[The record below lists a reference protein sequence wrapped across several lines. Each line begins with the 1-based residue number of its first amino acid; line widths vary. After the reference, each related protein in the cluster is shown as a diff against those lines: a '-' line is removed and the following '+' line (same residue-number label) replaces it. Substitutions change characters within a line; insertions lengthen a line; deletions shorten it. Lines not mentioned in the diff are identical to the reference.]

1 MAALQ
6 PASGPAR
13 TAPRPRNTRRKAMLA
28 AMVLLAGLWPGSRGE
43 AGGVKGEGRGESAS
57 RILTT
62 HHSTLNPQ
70 PAPLNPQPLTLNPQA
85 ARPDPYRATTSREAR
100 QNAVQAIPVEK
111 LRAEDRAKVA
121 SVLSNISVFRRMPIG
136 VIDCDP
142 DLYLFMVQHPDVIVN
157 IWEVL
162 KISRLRV
169 REIGPD
175 TYQVT
180 DSAGTLATVRFL
192 YRSHDTHLVYAEGS
206 YEGPLAARP
215 VKGSCL
221 MVLKTGY
228 VRETDGRY
236 YITSRLDTFLC
247 VEPGGME
254 LLAKAFQPLVGKVA
268 DNNFLQSVAFLGSLS
283 RTAETNTPVVQRLT
297 TKLANVQP
305 ELRHRLAELA
315 AEVARKSAASSASK
329 TGDLPRVA
337 ARKDTET
344 TR

>member
-6 PASGPAR
+6 PASGLAR
-13 TAPRPRNTRRKAMLA
+13 TAPTSEVPLLVYPAVHGCTQRVPGQPWHRAMLA
-28 AMVLLAGLWPGSRGE
+28 AIVLMAGLWPSPSRSL
-43 AGGVKGEGRGESAS
+43 SAE
-57 RILTT
+57 L
-62 HHSTLNPQ
+62 
-70 PAPLNPQPLTLNPQA
+70 PQA

-111 LRAEDRAKVA
+111 LEAADRAKVA
-121 SVLSNISVFRRMPIG
+121 CVLSNISVFRRMPIG

-169 REIGPD
+169 REVGPD

-206 YEGPLAARP
+206 YEGPLATRL

-221 MVLKTGY
+221 MVLRTGY

-283 RTAETNTPVVQRLT
+283 RTAETNTLLVERLS

-305 ELRHRLAELA
+305 ELRQRLAELA

-329 TGDLPRVA
+329 TSDPPRVA
-337 ARKDTET
+337 VRDDTQT